1 MLTGILLLRITARVH
16 PTLGCM
22 GITPATV
29 QEGTAGP
36 CHLPAM
42 EICCWQRRQQFWWLH
57 FSLFHH
63 KSAVCK
69 CNLCARKLQCSSH
82 VMVFR
87 ACAFRAHCSPAGTS
101 GVLLDTGPVQRG
113 GQGLNFANPGSVWES
128 VGAAVL
134 EACRAQM
141 HQAALMLLVSFLFMW
156 SELTP
161 RILQS

>member
-1 MLTGILLLRITARVH
+1 MLTGVLLLRITARVH

-22 GITPATV
+22 GITPATM

-57 FSLFHH
+57 FSLFYC

-69 CNLCARKLQCSSH
+69 CNLCARNYNVHPMWWCF
-82 VMVFR
+82 V
-87 ACAFRAHCSPAGTS
+87 PAPS
-101 GVLLDTGPVQRG
+101 GLIAVLLGHQVSCWTLDQFNGEVWGWTLPNW
-113 GQGLNFANPGSVWES
+113 GLFCES

-134 EACRAQM
+134 EGCRDQR
-141 HQAALMLLVSFLFMW
+141 HHAALMLLVSFLFVW